1 MTLHPWTRC
10 LPLLF
15 LAGCAGGQN
24 HAATGGKVPAIAPV
38 PAAQKTLTG
47 RVPGERGGYRSLIKV
62 TDAERS
68 LPTRSRGDLIRLD
81 GIGVLQVACGR
92 RPHATFVLTRFA
104 AGEGP
109 PTVLHDSTRTAG
121 RTSISEAIGSVSGLT
136 GLLPMRIP
144 RAAARHAVLEHWEVD
159 GGGEAFQFVASISN
173 LLGQAADRCDLLA
186 QATVV
191 THGPFY
197 RYAHRTLSRNG

>member
-10 LPLLF
+10 LPLLLF
-15 LAGCAGGQN
+15 AGCAGGQS
-24 HAATGGKVPAIAPV
+24 HAATGGKAPARAAV

-47 RVPGERGGYRSLIKV
+47 RVPGERGGYPSLIKV

-68 LPTRSRGDLIRLD
+68 LLTGSRGALIRLD
-81 GIGVLQVACGR
+81 GIGVLRVRCGR
-92 RPHATFVLTRFA
+92 HPHASFMFSRFA

-109 PTVLHDSTRTAG
+109 PTVVHDTARSSQ
-121 RTSISEAIGSVSGLT
+121 RTSISDSIGSVSGLT
-136 GLLPMRIP
+136 GQLQMRIP
-144 RAAARHAVLEHWEVD
+144 RAAGRHAVLEHWEVA
-159 GGGEAFQFVASISN
+159 GGGEAFQFVASISD
-173 LLGQAADRCDLLA
+173 LLGQAAGRCDLLA

-197 RYAHRTLSRNG
+197 RYARGG